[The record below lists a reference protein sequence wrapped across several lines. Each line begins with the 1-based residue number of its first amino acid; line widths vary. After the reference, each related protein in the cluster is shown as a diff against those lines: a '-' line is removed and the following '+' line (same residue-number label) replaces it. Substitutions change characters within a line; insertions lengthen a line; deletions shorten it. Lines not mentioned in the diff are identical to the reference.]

1 MALVEERRLIIDAS
15 LGHKHKDRANANC
28 FYNVQLWADGKVTA
42 AFGRLEQEGKGGS
55 YQIVAMDCMRGC
67 PGRLAV
73 LHGPVLAGPHAVPD
87 RA

>member
-1 MALVEERRLIIDAS
+1 VALVEERRLIIDAS

-55 YQIVAMDCMRGC
+55 YQIVAMDCM
-67 PGRLAV
+67 PARLNFQGN
-73 LHGPVLAGPHAVPD
+73 L
-87 RA
+87 RWQNCR

>member
-55 YQIVAMDCMRGC
+55 FQIVAMDCM
-67 PGRLAV
+67 PARLNFQGN
-73 LHGPVLAGPHAVPD
+73 L
-87 RA
+87 RWQNCR